1 MPSCFLTLE
10 VGSTITKAN
19 AFTLEDGGFVHRAQ
33 GFAPTSV
40 AAGDVRLGVQEAIAD
55 LEAHFGPLPPARE
68 TFVNSSAA
76 GGLRMTV
83 HGLTYSMTARAARE
97 AALGAGAIVKLVT
110 AGALSP
116 YDLDDIRAIRPNIV
130 LLAGGVDYGEKTIV
144 LQNAEKLAGLR
155 LSAPVIYAG
164 NIAIRKHIQQIF
176 AGAGMELLLA
186 DNVFPEV
193 DVLNVE
199 PLRRVIHEVF
209 NRHIIHGPGMGHIA
223 ELTRWG
229 ILPTPGAVLRGGVL
243 ALAVRPTGGQT
254 DPRLESLAARLNT
267 LLAAPLQFEAFDPI
281 TGEFLRWQAPVEQ
294 AAGWLRPDLSGAA
307 YSILVD
313 RDALAAYLAEYS
325 AGLGPERK
333 LVDDA
338 LPEDLLA
345 FWEYGQALELEVYHN
360 PTRLVVQ
367 AGDTYLDIA
376 ARVGI
381 PYWRIQNA
389 NPGVTLRGGL
399 EITIPSKNDLL
410 PLPVVRDKRIVIS
423 ISDQHL
429 WAYEN
434 GELRSESVISTGM
447 ASSPTM
453 AGVFQVQSHIKN
465 AYGENWDLW
474 MPDFMGIY
482 EAVPGFWNGIHGLP
496 LLHNGVRLWGNVLG
510 RPASYGCIILT
521 LAEGEDLYNWAEDGV
536 VVEIRR

>member
-1 MPSCFLTLE
+1 MEQSATSTLAVNKQNHLPAVLFTAVAGLILALLLGLFAIWLWFRGSEFILPGVSVGGLNVSGMRYPDAAVYLDQALNQTRSLTVTDGLSAWPSPAADFGLWVDTDASLKQAQALGRGSGGLE
-10 VGSTITKAN
+10 EIWAALNGKTWSFDPPVYFNEEIG
-19 AFTLEDGGFVHRAQ
+19 RAQ
-33 GFAPTSV
+33 LERWT
-40 AAGDVRLGVQEAIAD
+40 RLTD
-55 LEAHFGPLPPARE
+55 LSGSE
-68 TFVNSSAA
+68 
-76 GGLRMTV
+76 
-83 HGLTYSMTARAARE
+83 
-97 AALGAGAIVKLVT
+97 
-110 AGALSP
+110 
-116 YDLDDIRAIRPNIV
+116 
-130 LLAGGVDYGEKTIV
+130 
-144 LQNAEKLAGLR
+144 
-155 LSAPVIYAG
+155 
-164 NIAIRKHIQQIF
+164 
-176 AGAGMELLLA
+176 
-186 DNVFPEV
+186 
-193 DVLNVE
+193 
-199 PLRRVIHEVF
+199 
-209 NRHIIHGPGMGHIA
+209 A
-223 ELTRWG
+223 ELVLSDQRWVVNPASAG
-229 ILPTPGAVLRGGVL
+229 RALDVDASLAQLKADPGAVLRGGVL